1 MGKINK
7 KELHQIFGE
16 LRNKDQNAYNNL
28 YEKYYNLVYGI
39 TYSILKNKEDSEDIS
54 HEIFTKIY
62 KLDVDKLPTN
72 NEASWLFT
80 VSKNE
85 CFAFFR
91 KTKPNLSIDE
101 IYEIPSSSN
110 ELENVIDSEYY
121 NKIIDRLKE
130 DEKQIVSLKILSNF
144 TFKKISQVMNVP
156 IGTVQWKYYNAI
168 NSLRISVGSLVGAIT
183 AFVIIM
189 ARGEFWK
196 SKQYMNQNQTND
208 VNNEENNYI
217 IVKHNEYSK
226 QIRLSNLEGKFNVE
240 ECVDA
245 AYNLGRS
252 RNIMKDNSKTIE
264 TMLSNINLIT
274 TFSYNEELLEK
285 VINEIALELPGV
297 ATDSSYIVDNDKI
310 IIKNSKDGIQI
321 KTSEFKKNIIEFF
334 EKQSNILIY

>member
-16 LRNKDQNAYNNL
+16 LRNKNQNAYNNL

-130 DEKQIVSLKILSNF
+130 DEKQIVSLKVLSNF

-183 AFVIIM
+183 AFVIIL

-208 VNNEENNYI
+208 VDNEENNFDNAQQESMED
-217 IVKHNEYSK
+217 K
-226 QIRLSNLEGKFNVE
+226 NVE
-240 ECVDA
+240 
-245 AYNLGRS
+245 NS
-252 RNIMKDNSKTIE
+252 NQINQDNVYI
-264 TMLSNINLIT
+264 
-274 TFSYNEELLEK
+274 NEENKENDKEK
-285 VINEIALELPGV
+285 EDSVSSSEGNTSPNEIGEN
-297 ATDSSYIVDNDKI
+297 IVENTTIDANVENVGFSRIWKDKNQLVILSIGLVLI
-310 IIKNSKDGIQI
+310 IISII
-321 KTSEFKKNIIEFF
+321 FFKKYQQKF
-334 EKQSNILIY
+334 KKKSSK

>member
-183 AFVIIM
+183 AFVIIL

-208 VNNEENNYI
+208 VDNEENNFDNAQQESMGDKNEENSNQINQDNVYI
-217 IVKHNEYSK
+217 NEENKENDKEKEDSVSSSEGNTSPNEIGENIVENTT
-226 QIRLSNLEGKFNVE
+226 IDANVE
-240 ECVDA
+240 NV
-245 AYNLGRS
+245 GFS
-252 RNIMKDNSKTIE
+252 RIWKDKNQLVI
-264 TMLSNINLIT
+264 LSIGLV
-274 TFSYNEELLEK
+274 L
-285 VINEIALELPGV
+285 
-297 ATDSSYIVDNDKI
+297 I
-310 IIKNSKDGIQI
+310 IISII
-321 KTSEFKKNIIEFF
+321 FFKKYQQKF
-334 EKQSNILIY
+334 KKKSSK

>member
-16 LRNKDQNAYNNL
+16 LRNKNQNAYNNL

-130 DEKQIVSLKILSNF
+130 DEKQIVSLKVLSNF

-183 AFVIIM
+183 AFVIIL

-208 VNNEENNYI
+208 VDNEENNFDNAQQESMED
-217 IVKHNEYSK
+217 K
-226 QIRLSNLEGKFNVE
+226 NVE
-240 ECVDA
+240 
-245 AYNLGRS
+245 NS
-252 RNIMKDNSKTIE
+252 NQINQDNVYI
-264 TMLSNINLIT
+264 
-274 TFSYNEELLEK
+274 NEEYKENDKEK
-285 VINEIALELPGV
+285 EDSVSSSEGNTSPNEIGEN
-297 ATDSSYIVDNDKI
+297 IVENTTIDANVENVGFSRIWKDKNQLVILSIGLVLI
-310 IIKNSKDGIQI
+310 IISII
-321 KTSEFKKNIIEFF
+321 FFKKYQQKF
-334 EKQSNILIY
+334 KKKSSK